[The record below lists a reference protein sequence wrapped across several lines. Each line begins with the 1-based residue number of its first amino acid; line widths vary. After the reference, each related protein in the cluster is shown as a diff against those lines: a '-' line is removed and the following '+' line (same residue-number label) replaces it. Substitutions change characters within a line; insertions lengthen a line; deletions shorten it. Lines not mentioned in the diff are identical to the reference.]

1 MSMPDAARFC
11 GACGRSLS
19 IQNPTVPTRFVKTNL
34 RFIPNALQGAVPAL
48 GCFAFGVSVLEIV
61 LSVAEEETPVSGA
74 LIPLVYYGCWT
85 GLFAALW
92 DGLRRLANP
101 LAPLA
106 GLAAVAHAFA
116 APFVSGGWCL
126 VNVMGAELGGDEI
139 AELVGGIFGGIFGAV
154 VACVPS
160 SIVLCTQFVFGV
172 ALALRHC
179 GHGRTLGI
187 WLAVESVFGAVIEAV
202 SAYMLVG
209 ALVGD
214 LDWDDLSGFF
224 TFTKV
229 VSVVIDGIVLFLL
242 CRMLHQALF
251 QETGDHSLP
260 TTCRHG

>member
-1 MSMPDAARFC
+1 
-11 GACGRSLS
+11 
-19 IQNPTVPTRFVKTNL
+19 
-34 RFIPNALQGAVPAL
+34 
-48 GCFAFGVSVLEIV
+48 
-61 LSVAEEETPVSGA
+61 
-74 LIPLVYYGCWT
+74 
-85 GLFAALW
+85 
-92 DGLRRLANP
+92 
-101 LAPLA
+101 
-106 GLAAVAHAFA
+106 
-116 APFVSGGWCL
+116 
-126 VNVMGAELGGDEI
+126 MGAELGGDEI